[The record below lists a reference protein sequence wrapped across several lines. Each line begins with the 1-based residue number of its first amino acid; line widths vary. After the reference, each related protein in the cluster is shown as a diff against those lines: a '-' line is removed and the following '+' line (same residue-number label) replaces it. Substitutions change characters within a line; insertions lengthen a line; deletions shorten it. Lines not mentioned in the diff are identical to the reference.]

1 LCGSFPAHAN
11 RYARSPQPLERG
23 PRSAASVRSGS
34 EHVFVTSEGS
44 PYGRFRRALA
54 TGNETLVIAA
64 ARELPRISLDDALR
78 VCLVLRDGEPDRFER
93 AAVRWL
99 GRFALE
105 AKGATMDDLRAAAD
119 ALDALP
125 DRPVPAME
133 QLQTLCLAR
142 GIA

>member
-1 LCGSFPAHAN
+1 M
-11 RYARSPQPLERG
+11 
-23 PRSAASVRSGS
+23 
-34 EHVFVTSEGS
+34 FVTSDGS

-78 VCLVLRDGEPDRFER
+78 VCLVLRDGDPDRFER

-105 AKGATMDDLRAAAD
+105 AQGVTMDDLRAAAD

-125 DRPVPAME
+125 CRPVAAME
-133 QLQTLCLAR
+133 QLQVLCLVR
-142 GIA
+142 GLR